1 MEPGSAARLP
11 GHMANHGGPTSPPR
25 AHRPRAPIMSVPP
38 PLTAPLAPLRPPPP
52 VTLTAPRPESE
63 RATNEYVENPFVSR
77 GGHAATVEVPLAAH
91 QQPPSSA
98 TALQRPQRLVIPPPA
113 PPVTKQPTTV
123 SFRKEQHQQQPGEC
137 TARRSIMC
145 PECGRCRCDSCQQP
159 RPLPECWICNNNYL
173 CSADAIIDYAS
184 CLCCVKGVF
193 YHCSESDG
201 GESCANDPCG
211 CGPERRAARWG
222 CLTVLSCVLP
232 CLLLYWPLQCGKK
245 SVEACYSRHSRQ
257 GCRCRPPLNTP
268 EKRLLDGSPD
278 F

>member
-1 MEPGSAARLP
+1 
-11 GHMANHGGPTSPPR
+11 MANHGGPTSLPR
-25 AHRPRAPIMSVPP
+25 AHRPRAPIMSVPA

-52 VTLTAPRPESE
+52 VTLAAPRPESE

-77 GGHAATVEVPLAAH
+77 GHPVVEPSSLPTSHHHHHHPQATQQHQQLQLQQQQ
-91 QQPPSSA
+91 QQPP
-98 TALQRPQRLVIPPPA
+98 TVQRPQRLAIPPP
-113 PPVTKQPTTV
+113 PPPITKQPTTV
-123 SFRKEQHQQQPGEC
+123 SFRKEPPEC

-159 RPLPECWICNNNYL
+159 RPLPQCWICNNNYL

-211 CGPERRAARWG
+211 CGPDRRAARWG

-232 CLLLYWPLQCGKK
+232 CLLLYWPLQCGKR

-257 GCRCRPPLNTP
+257 GCRCRPPLTTP

>member
-1 MEPGSAARLP
+1 
-11 GHMANHGGPTSPPR
+11 MANHGGPTSPPR

-63 RATNEYVENPFVSR
+63 RSTNEYVENPFVSR
-77 GGHAATVEVPLAAH
+77 GGNAATVEVPLAAH

-98 TALQRPQRLVIPPPA
+98 TALQRPQRLVIPPP
-113 PPVTKQPTTV
+113 PVTKQPTV